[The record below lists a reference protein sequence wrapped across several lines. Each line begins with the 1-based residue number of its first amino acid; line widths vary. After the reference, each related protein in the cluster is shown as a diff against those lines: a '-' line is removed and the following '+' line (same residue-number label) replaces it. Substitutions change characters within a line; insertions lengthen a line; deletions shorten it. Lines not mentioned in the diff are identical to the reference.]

1 MYVLITYVLL
11 LGMNPVKIGDP
22 KMDEPYDDVE
32 DEPAM
37 LYQEFLLDPS
47 ISVQELLKGEEIEV
61 VDFAR
66 FEMGEMLERDQTMD
80 AVETCG

>member
-1 MYVLITYVLL
+1 
-11 LGMNPVKIGDP
+11 
-22 KMDEPYDDVE
+22 MDEPYDDVE